1 MASAL
6 VISDL
11 LMSLD
16 GNPPSATSKF
26 GIAQKSYSNRL
37 WRQFQKLKDVVSR
50 IPISRPLVQPL
61 TKSYTY
67 PYIPNSK
74 LEIKKAM
81 MKDISIEDIDK
92 LYSDV
97 PERFML
103 KRRLN
108 LPHPTSE
115 YAVKH
120 HVESLLAKNKT
131 SRDMLVFLG
140 AGCWPHYIPAVVE
153 NILQRTEL
161 LTSYTPY
168 QPEISQGMLQLLFEY
183 QSMICELTGMEMANS
198 SLYDWASALG
208 EAARMAMR
216 LTNRQEILVSRII
229 HPERYAT
236 LETYIEP
243 AGMCARK
250 VDYEGT
256 TGQLSLEDLKTKI
269 SNKTAAVYIENP
281 SYLGFV
287 ETQGEEIAKI
297 AHDNGALFIVGID
310 PISLGLLKPPGSY
323 GADIVIGEGQPLG
336 NNMNFGGPLLGIF
349 ACRDST
355 AMIRQMPGRIIGM
368 TTTQDKSAK
377 GFCMVLQ
384 TREQHIRRQ
393 KATSNI
399 CTNQS
404 LCAAAS
410 AIYLTLLGPNG
421 LKELGEAIVLKSH
434 YAMKRLSEIEGIK
447 TPVFQ
452 SFHFQEFTVN
462 LVNRRVGDVHERLLR
477 CNVHGGKD
485 VSEEFP
491 EMGQTALYCV
501 TETHSKENID
511 TLADSL
517 DEILRGRGV
526 S

>member
-1 MASAL
+1 
-6 VISDL
+6 
-11 LMSLD
+11 
-16 GNPPSATSKF
+16 
-26 GIAQKSYSNRL
+26 
-37 WRQFQKLKDVVSR
+37 
-50 IPISRPLVQPL
+50 VQPL
-61 TKSYTY
+61 TESYTH

-74 LEIKKAM
+74 PEIKKAM
-81 MKDISIEDIDK
+81 MKDIGIENIDK
-92 LYSDV
+92 LYSDIL
-97 PERFML
+97 ERFIL

-115 YAVKH
+115 YAVKR

-131 SRDMLVFLG
+131 SQDMPVFLG
-140 AGCWPHYIPAVVE
+140 AGCWPHYVPAVVE

-168 QPEISQGMLQLLFEY
+168 QSEISQGMLQLLFEY
-183 QSMICELTGMEMANS
+183 QSMICELTGMEVANS

-216 LTNRQEILVSRII
+216 LTNRQEILVPRII

-236 LETYIEP
+236 LETYIRS
-243 AGMCARK
+243 AGMWAQK
-250 VDYEGT
+250 VDYVRAI
-256 TGQLSLEDLKTKI
+256 GQLSLEDLETKI
-269 SNKTAAVYIENP
+269 SDKTAAVYIENP

-287 ETQGEEIAKI
+287 ETQGEDVAEI
-297 AHDNGALFIVGID
+297 AHDHGALFVVGFD
-310 PISLGLLKPPGSY
+310 PISLGLLKSPGSY
-323 GADIVIGEGQPLG
+323 GADIAIGEGQPLG
-336 NNMNFGGPLLGIF
+336 NDMNFGGPLLGVF
-349 ACRDST
+349 ACRDDM

-368 TTTQDKSAK
+368 TNTKDKSGK

-393 KATSNI
+393 KATSNV

-447 TPVFQ
+447 TPIFQ
-452 SFHFQEFTVN
+452 SFHFQEFTIN
-462 LVNRRVGDVHERLLR
+462 FVNRRVSDIHERLLIH
-477 CNVHGGKD
+477 NVHGGKN
-485 VSEEFP
+485 VSKEFP
-491 EMGQTALYCV
+491 EIGQTALYCV
-501 TETHSKENID
+501 TEMHSKEDID

-517 DEILRGRGV
+517 EEILRGSV